1 VRLGR
6 APAGIDLPRLLAAEL
21 GVTPA
26 PQTEALLAIS
36 PIGELPPRTRYAER
50 SGLHLAYQVIGDG
63 PLDIVLVPGFVSHV
77 ERVWEEPRA
86 APR

>member
-1 VRLGR
+1 V
-6 APAGIDLPRLLAAEL
+6 RLLAAEL
-21 GVTPA
+21 GATPDLQA
-26 PQTEALLAIS
+26 AS
-36 PIGELPPRTRYAER
+36 PIRGLPPRTRYAER

-77 ERVWEEPRA
+77 SGRSRVP